1 MTLEAEMSA
10 WYAQH
15 PAFTEFRDP
24 RVQEVLEAVRNVSVA
39 HEVSVL
45 DLGCGSGALC
55 DAVAEAF
62 PEAQVV
68 GIDHDPIL
76 LRLGRE
82 MNRHGDRVRLLQV
95 DLRDPTWTRQLGKQR
110 FDIVVSATDLR
121 WLSPDDLVRLYLSL
135 PEVIER
141 GGAFL
146 GDAQL
151 HYDSENQAFG
161 YEPDNGG
168 RTHTWVPDAGSWTQR
183 WR

>member
-10 WYAQH
+10 WYAQQ
-15 PAFTEFRDP
+15 AAVVELRDP
-24 RVQEVLEAVRNVSVA
+24 RVQAVLEAIRDMPATRGVR
-39 HEVSVL
+39 VL
-45 DLGCGSGALC
+45 DLGCGSGTLC
-55 DAVAEAF
+55 NAIAEAF
-62 PEAQVV
+62 PDAQVI

-76 LRLGRE
+76 LRLGQE
-82 MNRHGDRVRLLQV
+82 TNRHGDRVRLLQM
-95 DLRDPTWTRQLGKQR
+95 DLRHPAWTRHLGNQR

-141 GGAFL
+141 GGVFL

-151 HYDSENQAFG
+151 QYDAESESFG
-161 YEPDNGG
+161 YEPDDG
-168 RTHTWVPDAGSWTQR
+168 RTHTEDPDADSWTRR